1 MKKIL
6 ITNDDGFDSVGIRKL
21 IEAIQGLGEI
31 YVVAPA
37 LHKSACGHSLTI
49 LRPLFKQSI
58 DDDFYKIDD
67 GTPTDCVYLALNDI
81 FANVKPDLVLSGIN
95 EGANLGDDITYSGTA
110 GAVMEA
116 VLQGISGIAFS
127 QVLKPYNKQDDFV
140 DWKQT
145 KKYVRAITQKVL
157 KNDPFKDERKFLN
170 VNIPNDEIK
179 GIKVTKLGYKIYSN
193 EAFRHQDPR
202 GREYFWIGLPALEF
216 EYEENSD
223 LGAISDG
230 FVSITPIKMDM
241 TDYGE
246 IPYIKEWL
254 RGKNE
259 S

>member
-1 MKKIL
+1 LKKIL

-21 IEAIQGLGEI
+21 IEAVQDLGEI

-37 LHKSACGHSLTI
+37 LHKSACAHSLTI
-49 LRPLFKQSI
+49 LKPLFKQSV

-67 GTPTDCVYLALNDI
+67 GSPTDCVYLALNDI
-81 FANVKPDLVLSGIN
+81 FENVKPDLVLSGIN

-127 QVLKPYNKQDDFV
+127 QVLKPYHKQDDFV
-140 DWKQT
+140 DWEQT

-241 TDYGE
+241 TDYSE

>member
-6 ITNDDGFDSVGIRKL
+6 ITNDDGFDAIGLHKL
-21 IEAIQGLGEI
+21 IEATKDLGEVF
-31 YVVAPA
+31 VVAPA

-49 LRPLFKQSI
+49 SRPLMLKSV
-58 DDDFYKIDD
+58 DDNYYKVDD
-67 GTPTDCVYLALNDI
+67 GTPTDCVYLALNHI
-81 FANVKPDLVLSGIN
+81 FEDFKPDIVLSGIN
-95 EGANLGDDITYSGTA
+95 HGANMGDDLTYSGTA

-116 VLQGISGIAFS
+116 VLHGISGIAFS
-127 QVLKPYNKQDDFV
+127 QVMKTYHKADD
-140 DWKQT
+140 DINWDET

-157 KNDPFKDERKFLN
+157 KNDPFKKERKFLN
-170 VNIPNDEIK
+170 VNIPNDKIK
-179 GIKVTKLGYKIYSN
+179 GIKVTKLGTKSYSN
-193 EAFRHQDPR
+193 EAFLHHDPR
-202 GREYFWIGLPALEF
+202 GQEYFWIGLPALEF

-254 RGKNE
+254 RNK
-259 S
+259 